1 MLTRLEQEAFFLNMK
16 DHWTSDDFLE
26 NSRMQN
32 EIFRLRS
39 LEQRPTGL
47 TNAF

>member
-26 NSRMQN
+26 HSRMQN
-32 EIFRLRS
+32 EIYRLRS
-39 LEQRPTGL
+39 LEQRPTGQA
-47 TNAF
+47 NSY